1 VDHTPPGIR
10 RLCIAFGLEPS
21 DGLDGDM
28 LAAAEQQLST
38 AFAGVC
44 APLGLDRMLL
54 NRRTDDGPQVGLLP
68 VGIDEPRVVS
78 SLVEGLSGTLATL
91 NAQQERR
98 VPVRLRLA
106 FHEGVTM
113 LAAEGFSG
121 NAVTRV
127 CQLAESSQ
135 LRAAL
140 SQHPRGSLAV
150 VLSDPVFRDI
160 AHVGYP
166 GLPLERFQRAEIADP
181 RGTSCA
187 TAWIYVPGHGD

>member
-28 LAAAEQQLST
+28 LAVAEQQLST

-44 APLGLDRMLL
+44 ASLGLDRMLL
-54 NRRTDDGPQVGLLP
+54 NRRTNDGLQVGLLP

-91 NAQQERR
+91 NVQQATRAC
-98 VPVRLRLA
+98 VRLRLA

-113 LAAEGFSG
+113 LEAEGFSG

-127 CQLAESSQ
+127 RQLAESSQ

-150 VLSDPVFRDI
+150 VISDPVFQDI
-160 AHVGYP
+160 GHPGYP
-166 GLPLERFQRAEIADP
+166 SLPLERFQRVEIADP
-181 RGTSCA
+181 RGTPCA
-187 TAWIYVPGHGD
+187 SAWIYVPGHGD